1 MKESISVG
9 GNVITYVLAAI
20 QTNEVLQIIEFVMSA
35 ILTAVILGYRIW
47 HWWQE
52 AHKDG
57 KITKEEI
64 DDLGKIIE
72 EETKDKGAKK

>member
-20 QTNEVLQIIEFVMSA
+20 QTNEVLQIVEFVMSA

-47 HWWQE
+47 HWWVE
-52 AHKDG
+52 AHQDG
-57 KITKEEI
+57 KITKDEI
-64 DDLGKIIE
+64 DELGQIIE